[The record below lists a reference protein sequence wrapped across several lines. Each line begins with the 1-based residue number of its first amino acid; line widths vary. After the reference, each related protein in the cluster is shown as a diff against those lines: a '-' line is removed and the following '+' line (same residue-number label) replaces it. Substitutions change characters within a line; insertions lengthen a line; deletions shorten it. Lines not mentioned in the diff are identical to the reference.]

1 MDTLT
6 QILLCF
12 ATAAI
17 GWTFSKLKT
26 NREKKESDL
35 NLVNNSVTPLVES
48 IKKLTEQNNELVGKL
63 TAEQDVSLRLIKEKG
78 ELLEKIEQLEREI
91 SDLRKQINKLIRKT
105 NEKNNTDNNGNSVSN

>member
-1 MDTLT
+1 MDTLI

-17 GWTFSKLKT
+17 GWMFSKLKT
-26 NREKKESDL
+26 QREKKESDL
-35 NLVNNSVTPLVES
+35 DLVNKSVTPLVES
-48 IKKLTEQNNELVGKL
+48 ITKLTEQNNELVGKL

-105 NEKNNTDNNGNSVSN
+105 NEKDNLNTYNNNIIS